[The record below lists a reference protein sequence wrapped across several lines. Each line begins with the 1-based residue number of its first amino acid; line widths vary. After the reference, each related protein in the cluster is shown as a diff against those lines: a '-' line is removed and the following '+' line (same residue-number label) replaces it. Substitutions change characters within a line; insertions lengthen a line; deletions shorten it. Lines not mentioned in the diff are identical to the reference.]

1 MLDGLDE
8 KALATIERDHRE
20 GLTSQQILDFLNNA
34 QIHITEATLR
44 KYVQLGLLP
53 RSVRAGRKGKH
64 QGSQGF
70 YPASVV
76 RQIVR
81 IREMMAEDWTIE
93 QIQKEFLFV
102 RGDIEE
108 LERTLQ
114 KVFNAIEGAAKE
126 RASEATGHAAIGE
139 LAGARRIASDLIDKL
154 TSIESRLVARARL
167 TRAKT
172 GLAAPSGRC
181 AAAGP

>member
-1 MLDGLDE
+1 MHEGLDD
-8 KALATIERDHRE
+8 KALATIEREHRE
-20 GLTSQQILDFLNNA
+20 GLTSQQILDLLNAA

-81 IREMMAEDWTIE
+81 IREMMADDWTIE

-114 KVFNAIEGAAKE
+114 KVFAAIEATAKA

-139 LAGARRIASDLIDKL
+139 LAGAKRIAEDLIEKL

-167 TRAKT
+167 SRAKT
-172 GLAAPSGRC
+172 GLVRSAFLTFP
-181 AAAGP
+181 

>member
-8 KALATIERDHRE
+8 KALATIEREHRE
-20 GLTSQQILDFLNNA
+20 GLTSQQILDFLNTA

-53 RSVRAGRKGKH
+53 RSVRVGKKGKH

-81 IREMMAEDWTIE
+81 IREMMADDFTIE

-108 LERTLQ
+108 LSRTLE
-114 KVFNAIEGAAKE
+114 KVFAAIETTAKE
-126 RASEATGHAAIGE
+126 RASEASGHAALGE
-139 LAGARRIASDLIDKL
+139 LMEAKRLAEDLVDKL
-154 TSIESRLVARARL
+154 TAIEARLVARARL
-167 TRAKT
+167 SRAKT
-172 GLAAPSGRC
+172 G
-181 AAAGP
+181 